1 MVALPG
7 GLVAVPGPRDVRR
20 GDLVQGAAP
29 GASRPQGACPVG
41 GPVLGEPTSRAD
53 TGLVGLF
60 GGRRP
65 AAGGTGGRVWP
76 RRLGW
81 GGVVQSPEKR
91 TRGARCADAGVEG
104 RVLRAAI
111 QRAGRGRGVWPAAD
125 GVWKG
130 LRPLSAIP
138 WYGAGGRALG
148 AGATPGSRTPGR
160 PCANLR
166 KVAGGAPAGVEPKDK
181 PSRPAGV
188 VRGRGRHRAAT
199 VRRTS
204 GSAGGPLYR
213 LCPSRARARGVH
225 EGPATE

>member
-76 RRLGW
+76 RHLGW
-81 GGVVQSPEKR
+81 GRLAWSPEKR
-91 TRGARCADAGVEG
+91 DSGPDSPDAGASGPGGGAGLPG
-104 RVLRAAI
+104 RRAGGRPR
-111 QRAGRGRGVWPAAD
+111 RAPGRGPRPRVGRGRWTISPGFPPFLGGVWS
-125 GVWKG
+125 V
-130 LRPLSAIP
+130 R
-138 WYGAGGRALG
+138 
-148 AGATPGSRTPGR
+148 GATGEPLAIFR
-160 PCANLR
+160 PWAVVANDMMVFFMR
-166 KVAGGAPAGVEPKDK
+166 RRRGEWGDAASTWPTGPRGNWNRGGVGMYRP
-181 PSRPAGV
+181 PSP
-188 VRGRGRHRAAT
+188 T
-199 VRRTS
+199 
-204 GSAGGPLYR
+204 
-213 LCPSRARARGVH
+213 PSRAL
-225 EGPATE
+225 TS